1 MGSIRRNR
9 KLAAVIVPMT
19 IMLAGCSSAF
29 DKSTGPETATGPAT
43 AFGTWTPGPGECSAA
58 IHDAYSVVGPDR
70 QLYPTWHPP
79 VDPATGCSFGH
90 EHGRDPRGSD
100 LYQEVGDIAFGYAN
114 EALDIYD
121 PGTPRHE
128 DHVGHKVEW
137 ENDIEMRLNGDAASA
152 GLRITCDVLTKLHQG
167 THSKDA
173 FTNNLHELVYHI
185 RCIDGTEMH
194 LTMMAAIGTPG
205 EFVRSCDHNAHVQVG
220 TATPAG
226 SPSGGG
232 KRILPD
238 RGCIEEFFL
247 VPAGQSSNSGTAL
260 RESWQISQS
269 IRTEGGRTIAS
280 INPYYQVLHPSRF
293 YDPALP
299 NGVGRPIDACYEV
312 ESNGDYAQ
320 TSLCDNSTADGTLLG
335 VTFDDPRSEFDGVQR
350 FVDINSNR
358 ITNAD
363 GPDVWYSDPFGKN
376 ARTEPFPGSIRQVIA
391 TIDNDIVLESGPA
404 IGRNRDYGG
413 PTVHAPN

>member
-1 MGSIRRNR
+1 MGSFNTSV
-9 KLAAVIVPMT
+9 LGSVVAVGIV
-19 IMLAGCSSAF
+19 LSGCSSSF
-29 DKSTGPETATGPAT
+29 DKSTGPETPTGPAT
-43 AFGTWTPGPGECSAA
+43 AFGKWTPGPGECSAT
-58 IHDAYSVVGPDR
+58 IHDGYSVVGPDR

-100 LYQEVGDIAFGYAN
+100 LHPAVGDIAFGYAN
-114 EALDIYD
+114 EALDVYD
-121 PGTPRHE
+121 PGNPRHE

-137 ENDIEMRLNGDAASA
+137 QNDVEMRLNGDAATA

-205 EFVRSCDHNAHVQVG
+205 EFVRSCDRDAHVTVG
-220 TATPAG
+220 TATPAN

-238 RGCIEEFFL
+238 RGCIEEHFL
-247 VPAGQSSNSGTAL
+247 TPDGQSSNIGTAL

-269 IRTEGGRTIAS
+269 IRTEGGKSIAS

-293 YDPALP
+293 YDPTLP
-299 NGVGRPIDACYEV
+299 NAVGRPIDACYEV
-312 ESNGDYAQ
+312 EPNGDRAQ
-320 TSLCDNSTADGTLLG
+320 TSLCDDSTGEGTLLG
-335 VTFDDPRSEFDGVQR
+335 VMFDDPQSEFDGVLR

-363 GPDVWYSDPFGKN
+363 GPAVWYSDPFGKN
-376 ARTEPFPGSIRQVIA
+376 ARTEPFPGSIQQVIA
-391 TIDNDIVLESGPA
+391 RIDNDIVLESGPA
-404 IGRNRDYGG
+404 IGRNRNYGG